1 MTEPVETN
9 PPPEVTPSSDRS
21 VRRRLALI
29 GAIGLTVIAAL
40 ILVYELATI
49 VNKPAGAPEVATS
62 GSAAAAPV
70 PLSSQP
76 FSYLDQPAA
85 VPEIKFV
92 DGSEKPMSLAD
103 FRGRAVL
110 LNVWATWCLPCRK
123 EMPSLDR
130 LQQKFDPAKFLV
142 LTLSIDRAGIPAVKK
157 FYTDLGLKSLGIYVD
172 QSSAAL
178 HQLGLIGIPAT
189 LLINADGKE
198 IGRKLGPAEW
208 DSPEVVA
215 ALREHLSLP
224 AAEPPVTGTTP

>member
-1 MTEPVETN
+1 MTHPIDTD
-9 PPPEVTPSSDRS
+9 PPPEVIPTAGRS
-21 VRRRLALI
+21 VRRRLLLI

-49 VNKPAGAPEVATS
+49 VNKPVSAPEVATS
-62 GSAAAAPV
+62 NAVAAAPV
-70 PLSSQP
+70 PLSSEP

-92 DGSEKPMSLAD
+92 DGSEKPMALAD

-142 LTLSIDRAGIPAVKK
+142 LTLSIDRAGIPAVNK
-157 FYTDLGLKSLGIYVD
+157 FYADLGLKSLGIYVD
-172 QSSAAL
+172 QTSAAL

-189 LLINADGKE
+189 LLINSDGKE

-208 DSPEVVA
+208 DSPEVVT
-215 ALREHLSLP
+215 ALREHLTLP
-224 AAEPPVTGTTP
+224 ASGEVP